1 MLDGLDNFIFVFQ
14 IFIIMAKKDSQEKKI
29 PVYEEGI
36 DDLEQFIEKK
46 KIQNEALKK
55 IIEKLNSESNSNNK
69 K

>member
-1 MLDGLDNFIFVFQ
+1 
-14 IFIIMAKKDSQEKKI
+14 MAKKDSQEKKI

>member
-1 MLDGLDNFIFVFQ
+1 MT
-14 IFIIMAKKDSQEKKI
+14 KKDSQKQKRDKEQDN
-29 PVYEEGI
+29 I

-55 IIEKLNSESNSNNK
+55 IIEKINTVQKTNVK

>member
-1 MLDGLDNFIFVFQ
+1 MIN
-14 IFIIMAKKDSQEKKI
+14 KDSQKKKV
-29 PVYEEGI
+29 PVHEDGI

-55 IIEKLNSESNSNNK
+55 IIEKINSSHIPNNK